1 MKKVNNLAKVLYVI
15 SALLLV
21 VFLYMVVAAVKYT
34 GSYMTSYGMEFSDM
48 GMDAIK
54 YVIDGSM
61 NYFVYAVLVF
71 SAGKIVSMLGGRKPE
86 EEAEEDPEEEPSAAE
101 EAEAEEPSAAEAV
114 AEEPAIEEPAKE
126 EEKPE
131 PEEVGFEADK
141 IISRL
146 PRAKAK
152 AASAGDRTPIAYKKL
167 QNGSDIRGI
176 SLTGVPG
183 ETPNL
188 SVEEASDI
196 ARGFL
201 VWLCKK
207 TGKDPKEVK
216 IAIGRDPRTSGKRLR
231 DGLMEG
237 LGPYAAKAY
246 DCGLAS
252 TPAMFMAT
260 QFPETECDGGIMI
273 TASHLPFNRNG
284 FKFFTKDGGL
294 DKADIKEILYLAENE
309 AECTAVIGEPTNAD
323 GYTHRHGQ
331 RIFAPEAMELMP
343 LYTEH
348 LRKLIVD
355 GVNQGDK
362 PLEGMKIVVDAGN
375 GSGGFFAR
383 DVLAP
388 LGADVSCSQYLDPD
402 GTFPNHPPNPENK
415 DAMHSVSMKTLSSGA
430 DFGLI
435 FDTDVDR
442 SAAVDGRGREIAR
455 NGIVAMAAAL
465 VAEEH
470 PGTTVV
476 TDSIT
481 SRQLTSF
488 IEDKL
493 GLKHLRFKRGYKNVI
508 NKSKELNEQGI
519 DSQLAIE
526 TSGHAALKENYFLDD
541 GAYLAV
547 KIVIKAAKLK
557 AEGKTLDSVIADLE
571 EPADEKEIR
580 IPITCEEFGAYGDE
594 LLKDLEKFVKDSQE
608 LSLEEPN
615 YEGVRINFPEGWC
628 LLRKSLHDPILPMNM
643 AADKAGG
650 CEAIKA
656 VMAEF
661 LADYDQLDL
670 SVMK

>member
-1 MKKVNNLAKVLYVI
+1 MNNGIEVSSKKNNSGLVKFLYVT
-15 SALLLV
+15 
-21 VFLYMVVAAVKYT
+21 AAVLALIFVYMLIVNIMYIS
-34 GSYMTSYGMEFSDM
+34 SYSAAYGMALSDVWQE
-48 GMDAIK
+48 AVQYI
-54 YVIDGSM
+54 VAGSVS
-61 NYFVYAVLVF
+61 YLVYAVLVF
-71 SAGKIVSMLGGRKPE
+71 SAGKILSIVSAAPAAIAIE
-86 EEAEEDPEEEPSAAE
+86 AAE
-101 EAEAEEPSAAEAV
+101 EVPASEEERFDPERVINRLGKNETIDEKPDETIEENSEKEPV
-114 AEEPAIEEPAKE
+114 AEG
-126 EEKPE
+126 EKIMK
-131 PEEVGFEADK
+131 D
-141 IISRL
+141 
-146 PRAKAK
+146 
-152 AASAGDRTPIAYKKL
+152 YKKL

-176 SLTGVPG
+176 ALTGVPG
-183 ETPNL
+183 ELPNL
-188 SVEEASDI
+188 TVDEARDI

-201 VWLCKK
+201 IWLCRK
-207 TGKDPKEVK
+207 TGKDVKDIK
-216 IAIGRDPRTSGKRLR
+216 IAIGRDPRVSGKRLL

-237 LGPYAAKAY
+237 FGPYGIKVY

-260 QFPETECDGGIMI
+260 LFPEFKCDGGIMI
-273 TASHLPFNRNG
+273 TASHLPYNRNG
-284 FKFFTKDGGL
+284 FKFFTEDGGL
-294 DKADIKEILYLAENE
+294 DKGDIKEILAMAEDDE
-309 AECTAVIGEPTNAD
+309 AGKDVIGEPTNLD

-331 RIFAPEAMELMP
+331 RIFAAEEADLMS
-343 LYTEH
+343 LYCDH
-348 LRKLIVD
+348 LKKLIID
-355 GVNQGDK
+355 GVQDGEK

-383 DVLAP
+383 KVLAP
-388 LGADVSCSQYLDPD
+388 LGADVSCSQFLDPD

-470 PGTTVV
+470 PGTTIV

-547 KIVIKAAKLK
+547 KIVIKAARLK
-557 AEGKTLDSVIADLE
+557 KEGKTLDSVIADLE

-580 IPITCEEFGAYGDE
+580 IPIVCSDFGPYGDKLLEDLEEF
-594 LLKDLEKFVKDSQE
+594 VKESPE

-615 YEGVRINFPEGWC
+615 YEGVRINFPDGWC

-643 AADKAGG
+643 AADKEGG
-650 CEAIKA
+650 CKAIKE

-661 LADYDQLDL
+661 LSSYDQLDL
-670 SVMK
+670 SVMEK

>member
-1 MKKVNNLAKVLYVI
+1 MKN
-15 SALLLV
+15 
-21 VFLYMVVAAVKYT
+21 
-34 GSYMTSYGMEFSDM
+34 
-48 GMDAIK
+48 
-54 YVIDGSM
+54 
-61 NYFVYAVLVF
+61 
-71 SAGKIVSMLGGRKPE
+71 
-86 EEAEEDPEEEPSAAE
+86 
-101 EAEAEEPSAAEAV
+101 
-114 AEEPAIEEPAKE
+114 
-126 EEKPE
+126 
-131 PEEVGFEADK
+131 
-141 IISRL
+141 
-146 PRAKAK
+146 
-152 AASAGDRTPIAYKKL
+152 YKKL
-167 QNGSDIRGI
+167 QNGSDIRGVA
-176 SLTGVPG
+176 LTGVPG
-183 ETPNL
+183 ENQNL
-188 SVEEASDI
+188 TVDEARDI

-207 TGKDPKEVK
+207 TGKEVKDIK
-216 IAIGRDPRTSGKRLR
+216 IAIGRDPRVSGKRLL

-237 LGPYAAKAY
+237 FGPYGVTVY

-260 QFPETECDGGIMI
+260 LFPAFKCDGGIMI

-284 FKFFTKDGGL
+284 FKFFTEDGGL
-294 DKADIKEILYLAENE
+294 DKADIKEILAVAEDDD
-309 AECTAVIGEPTNAD
+309 AGKDVLGEPTNID

-331 RIFAPEAMELMP
+331 RIFAAKEAELMP
-343 LYTEH
+343 LYCDH
-348 LRKLIVD
+348 LKKLIID
-355 GVNQGDK
+355 GVQDGDK

-383 DVLAP
+383 KVLAP
-388 LGADVSCSQYLDPD
+388 LGADVSASQFLDPD

-415 DAMHSVSMKTLSSGA
+415 DAMLSVSMKTLSSGA

-465 VAEEH
+465 VAEDH

-481 SRQLTSF
+481 SRQLNAF
-488 IEDKL
+488 IEEKL
-493 GLKHLRFKRGYKNVI
+493 GLKHLRYKRGYKNVI

-547 KIVIKAAKLK
+547 KIVIKAARLK
-557 AEGKTLDSVIADLE
+557 REGKTLDSVIAELE

-580 IPITCEEFGAYGDE
+580 IPIVCNDFGPYGDK
-594 LLKDLEKFVKDSQE
+594 LLEDLAEFVKKSPE

-615 YEGVRINFPEGWC
+615 YEGVRINFPDGWC

-643 AADKAGG
+643 ASDKKGG
-650 CEAIKA
+650 CAEIKA
-656 VMAEF
+656 VMADF
-661 LADYDQLDL
+661 LAAYDQLDL
-670 SVMK
+670 SVME

>member
-1 MKKVNNLAKVLYVI
+1 MKN
-15 SALLLV
+15 
-21 VFLYMVVAAVKYT
+21 
-34 GSYMTSYGMEFSDM
+34 
-48 GMDAIK
+48 
-54 YVIDGSM
+54 
-61 NYFVYAVLVF
+61 
-71 SAGKIVSMLGGRKPE
+71 
-86 EEAEEDPEEEPSAAE
+86 
-101 EAEAEEPSAAEAV
+101 
-114 AEEPAIEEPAKE
+114 
-126 EEKPE
+126 
-131 PEEVGFEADK
+131 
-141 IISRL
+141 
-146 PRAKAK
+146 
-152 AASAGDRTPIAYKKL
+152 YKKL

-176 SLTGVPG
+176 ALTGVPG
-183 ETPNL
+183 ELPNL
-188 SVEEASDI
+188 TVDEARDI

-207 TGKDPKEVK
+207 TGKDVKDIK
-216 IAIGRDPRTSGKRLR
+216 IAIGRDPRMSGKRLL

-237 LGPYAAKAY
+237 FGPYGITAY

-260 QFPETECDGGIMI
+260 LFPEFKCDGGIMI
-273 TASHLPFNRNG
+273 TASHLPYNRNG
-284 FKFFTKDGGL
+284 FKFFTEDGGL
-294 DKADIKEILYLAENE
+294 DKADIKEILAIAEDEE
-309 AECTAVIGEPTNAD
+309 AGKDVIGEPTNLD
-323 GYTHRHGQ
+323 GYTHRLGQ
-331 RIFAPEAMELMP
+331 RIFPAEPADLMN
-343 LYTEH
+343 LYCDH
-348 LRKLIVD
+348 LKKLIID
-355 GVNQGDK
+355 GVQDGER

-383 DVLAP
+383 KVLAP
-388 LGADVSCSQYLDPD
+388 LGADVSASQFLDPD

-415 DAMHSVSMKTLSSGA
+415 DAMHSVSMRTLSNGA

-547 KIVIKAAKLK
+547 KIVINAARLK
-557 AEGKTLDSVIADLE
+557 KEGQTLDSVIAELQ

-580 IPITCEEFGAYGDE
+580 IPIVCGDFGPYGDKVLE
-594 LLKDLEKFVKDSQE
+594 DLAEFVKASDG

-615 YEGVRINFPEGWC
+615 YEGVRINFPDGWC

-643 AADKAGG
+643 ASDKSGG
-650 CEAIKA
+650 CAEIKA

-661 LADYDQLDL
+661 LAGYDQLDL
-670 SVMK
+670 SVIE